1 MAIEVEINLKIPRVV
16 IRSTNQPDQ
25 VIDNS
30 SVRFVTVV
38 QVPAIPK
45 PGAALQLTTSYTE
58 PLDCTV
64 TRADWN
70 EERSRFII
78 SCSYAKRS
86 ISAAEYDALVN
97 DAEWRMKPLL

>member
-16 IRSTNQPDQ
+16 IRTANQPDQ

-30 SVRFVTVV
+30 SVRFITVV
-38 QVPAIPK
+38 DVPAIPK
-45 PGAALQLTTSYTE
+45 PGTSMQLATSYSE
-58 PLDCTV
+58 PLECTV

-97 DAEWRMKPLL
+97 DAGWRTKPLL